1 MCLVILRQSSQ
12 VAGTFL
18 VSGLPPIEPALCS
31 FEWLLLRRVNGR
43 CQERLVK
50 DVIYCI
56 RSALL
61 VRGLLGKNA
70 VRWLAN
76 KMWRD

>member
-1 MCLVILRQSSQ
+1 MLVW
-12 VAGTFL
+12 G
-18 VSGLPPIEPALCS
+18 
-31 FEWLLLRRVNGR
+31 LLLRRVNGR
-43 CQERLVK
+43 CLQRLVK
-50 DVIYCI
+50 DVIYLI

-76 KMWRD
+76 IDVAGLGSVRVLAHGVELV

>member
-1 MCLVILRQSSQ
+1 MLVE
-12 VAGTFL
+12 G
-18 VSGLPPIEPALCS
+18 
-31 FEWLLLRRVNGR
+31 LLLRRVNGR
-43 CQERLVK
+43 CQERLVT

-61 VRGLLGKNA
+61 VRGLLGKKA